1 MMYTHRNGETI
12 PPTET
17 GRYWFKGMVR
27 SMQYNAITSVIN
39 DDEYAGYLAAWYE
52 FCGDGWFE
60 STKAF
65 NGQWWGPVLAPWEG
79 EDNR

>member
-17 GRYWFKGMVR
+17 GRYWFKGLVR
-27 SMQYNAITSVIN
+27 SMEYNAITSVIN

-65 NGQWWGPVLAPWEG
+65 NGQWWGPVLAPWE
-79 EDNR
+79 ELQP